1 MANKTEQVLEATENI
16 NNREAFFMKYKKAI
30 LIAVAAIIVVIA
42 GVFLYISQISGPR
55 EEKASTALSKGQTY
69 FNNEMFE
76 QAVNGDG
83 AGFVGFAKLADEY
96 SGTKAGNLANLYA
109 GLCYANLG
117 KWAEAQKSL
126 DAFSTEGDQMIS
138 PASQAALGDAYA
150 HLNQLDKA
158 VDAFKK
164 AADMADSKAEDDT
177 NNSLSPTFLIKAG
190 EVLES
195 QGKKDEAEAT
205 KEKVAQIAEELVKL
219 EALEEEYAA
228 EIKKRMQV
236 IPQIIDPSVP
246 IGKDDSENVEIER
259 FGEPFVPDFE
269 VPYHVDI
276 ME

>member
-109 GLCYANLG
+109 GLCYANLD

-126 DAFSTEGDQMIS
+126 DAFSTEDDQMIS

-164 AADMADSKAEDDT
+164 AADMADSKAEDDA
-177 NNSLSPTFLIKAG
+177 NNSLSPIFLIKAG

-195 QGKKDEAEAT
+195 QGKKDEAL
-205 KEKVAQIAEELVKL
+205 KIYQDIKKKYVNSMLVQS
-219 EALEEEYAA
+219 A
-228 EIKKRMQV
+228 EIDKY
-236 IPQIIDPSVP
+236 
-246 IGKDDSENVEIER
+246 IER
-259 FGEPFVPDFE
+259 ASN
-269 VPYHVDI
+269 
-276 ME
+276 

>member
-30 LIAVAAIIVVIA
+30 IIAVAAIIVVIA

-126 DAFSTEGDQMIS
+126 ESFSSEDDQMIS
-138 PASQAALGDAYA
+138 PAAEAALGDAYA

-164 AADMADSKAEDDT
+164 AASMADSKADEGT
-177 NNSLSPTFLIKAG
+177 NNSLSPTFIIKAG
-190 EVLES
+190 EILES
-195 QGKKDEAEAT
+195 QGKKDEALQLYQDA
-205 KEKVAQIAEELVKL
+205 KKKYVNAMLVQSG
-219 EALEEEYAA
+219 
-228 EIKKRMQV
+228 EIDKY
-236 IPQIIDPSVP
+236 
-246 IGKDDSENVEIER
+246 IER
-259 FGEPFVPDFE
+259 ASN
-269 VPYHVDI
+269 
-276 ME
+276 

>member
-164 AADMADSKAEDDT
+164 AASMADSKAEDDA
-177 NNSLSPTFLIKAG
+177 NNALSPAFLIKAG
-190 EVLES
+190 EILES
-195 QGKKDEAEAT
+195 DGKKAD
-205 KEKVAQIAEELVKL
+205 
-219 EALEEEYAA
+219 ALSLYQD
-228 EIKKRMQV
+228 IKKKYVNSMLVQSGE
-236 IPQIIDPSVP
+236 ID
-246 IGKDDSENVEIER
+246 KYIER
-259 FGEPFVPDFE
+259 ASN
-269 VPYHVDI
+269 
-276 ME
+276 

>member
-177 NNSLSPTFLIKAG
+177 NNSLSPIFLIKAG

-195 QGKKDEAEAT
+195 QGKKDEAL
-205 KEKVAQIAEELVKL
+205 KIYQDIKKKYVNSMLLQS
-219 EALEEEYAA
+219 A
-228 EIKKRMQV
+228 EIDKY
-236 IPQIIDPSVP
+236 
-246 IGKDDSENVEIER
+246 IER
-259 FGEPFVPDFE
+259 ASN
-269 VPYHVDI
+269 
-276 ME
+276 